1 MRTRFVL
8 FLPLVLFLCV
18 PQACLAQEP
27 DFVDHIGLLK
37 IINNSKGRVVVIN
50 FWATWCG
57 ACRIEFKE
65 LATVRREFPEDDLLM
80 LGISMDEDPAAYKN
94 FLRKT
99 AFNYPVYLGA
109 KSVCALFRVEAIP
122 KLMIYNKRG
131 ALALS
136 HEGFLS
142 SSKLSRIITELR
154 AE

>member
-1 MRTRFVL
+1 M
-8 FLPLVLFLCV
+8 
-18 PQACLAQEP
+18 
-27 DFVDHIGLLK
+27 DHIGILK
-37 IINNSKGRVVVIN
+37 TINGSKARVVVIN

-65 LATVRREFPEDDLLM
+65 LEAVRREFSEEDLLM
-80 LGISMDEDPAAYKN
+80 FGVSMDEDPAAYKN

-99 AFNYPVYLGA
+99 TFSYPVYLGA
-109 KSVCALFRVEAIP
+109 QSVCALFRVEAIP
-122 KLMIYNKRG
+122 KLMVYNKKG